1 MPNQASPEIAAP
13 SPHNWRTT
21 DEDEINRHRARAR
34 TEEFRIS
41 NTDARHPIFSNFR
54 VRSGSG
60 LTYSGEVRDVRQR
73 QFACD
78 CVDFRING
86 LGTCKHVEAVLPQ
99 LQARLDFLNPS
110 LLGSLFRFNREYY
123 DLDDRGRPA
132 GYRNLDKLHERIK
145 PHMLRRRKADVETE
159 LPERSDRN
167 FFVPLSAE
175 QQGEYEAHEHVVA
188 QLATFAKR
196 HPLTQHIPDKG
207 AQMVRYYGWYSNKMR
222 GVRQRWLPPELV
234 VRRPGLS
241 PPPPLKLPSKGW
253 RDLILRVW
261 HVDPLRC
268 PVCQGPMRVIAVI
281 DDPRAVEKILRHL
294 GAWHDPLAGL
304 SPPGD
309 GGAYTYEPCDD
320 ADHTPDYENVLTD

>member
-1 MPNQASPEIAAP
+1 MVIYRSRLNAK
-13 SPHNWRTT
+13 
-21 DEDEINRHRARAR
+21 INR
-34 TEEFRIS
+34 
-41 NTDARHPIFSNFR
+41 NF
-54 VRSGSG
+54 
-60 LTYSGEVRDVRQR
+60 EV
-73 QFACD
+73 FTAS
-78 CVDFRING
+78 
-86 LGTCKHVEAVLPQ
+86 
-99 LQARLDFLNPS
+99 DFL
-110 LLGSLFRFNREYY
+110 
-123 DLDDRGRPA
+123 A
-132 GYRNLDKLHERIK
+132 AI
-145 PHMLRRRKADVETE
+145 
-159 LPERSDRN
+159 
-167 FFVPLSAE
+167 
-175 QQGEYEAHEHVVA
+175 
-188 QLATFAKR
+188 
-196 HPLTQHIPDKG
+196 TQHIPDKG

-320 ADHTPDYENVLTD
+320 ADPTPDYENALTD